1 MADIILKDGDKV
13 LFEAPFSPAIV
24 FVKPG
29 KLKASGKSTLKGKK
43 ICLLG
48 DEKKVKV
55 NANYM
60 SPPFVIPGKGVL
72 TILKL
77 APNQTTKKAKS
88 GGKAI
93 MLKGAVF
100 QAQFE
105 VKKPAQLITPQGP
118 KKDPMKKYMGIGKFV
133 STNVKV
139 RGT

>member
-13 LFEAPFSPAIV
+13 LWDAPFAPAIV
-24 FVKPG
+24 MVKPG

-43 ICLLG
+43 VCLKG

-60 SPPFVIPGKGVL
+60 TPAFPIPGKG
-72 TILKL
+72 ILKIKAL
-77 APNQTTKKAKS
+77 APNQTTKKLKS
-88 GGKAI
+88 GGKPV
-93 MLKGAVF
+93 MLKGAAF
-100 QAQFE
+100 IAEFE

-118 KKDPMKKYMGIGKFV
+118 KKDPMKKYMGTGKFV